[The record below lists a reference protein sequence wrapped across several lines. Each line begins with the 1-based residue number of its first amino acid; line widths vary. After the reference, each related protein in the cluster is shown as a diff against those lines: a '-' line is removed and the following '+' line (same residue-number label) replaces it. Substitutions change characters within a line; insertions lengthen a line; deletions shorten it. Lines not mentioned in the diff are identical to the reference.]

1 MNKLS
6 NKIYSHFYPSWLI
19 KYPWLIEILYVV
31 NYLIHLRKWHI
42 HSTISKKLNQID
54 FDFRLLDAG
63 VGEGQFLMP
72 LAKNYPNSHFTGLD
86 KLAAHQIF
94 CSAYAKSFKLNNVS
108 FVTQELES
116 FIGDQTFD
124 VIICVGVLQYV
135 QNDELVLNHF
145 YNQLTHGGILLL
157 YVPVNNKSILPFY
170 TTLTRKMSNYETI
183 QNRQRIYNQPQIT
196 AKLLK
201 VGFTIEE
208 NINTYG
214 NLGILSNELIN
225 TYLMLFNS
233 SVSLFRILLTLI
245 FILFYPMLLIC
256 MILDYFLPKK
266 TGNGL
271 LVIARK

>member
-19 KYPWLIEILYVV
+19 KYPGLIEIFYVV

-42 HSTISKKLNQID
+42 HSTINKKLNQID
-54 FDFRLLDAG
+54 FNFRLLDAG

-72 LAKNYPNSHFTGLD
+72 LAKNYPNCHFTGLD

-116 FIGDQTFD
+116 FNGDQAFD
-124 VIICVGVLQYV
+124 VILCVGVLQYV

-145 YNQLTHGGILLL
+145 YNQLTLGGILLL

-170 TTLTRKMSNYETI
+170 TNLTRKMSNYETI
-183 QNRQRIYNQPQIT
+183 QNRQRIYKVPQIT

-233 SVSLFRILLTLI
+233 SVSLVRILLTLI

-256 MILDYFLPKK
+256 MIVDYFLPKK

-271 LVIARK
+271 LIIARK